1 MEQADPDRAPAK
13 MLWASCLLVLV
24 CLLVAGLWPFHI
36 PSNAVNWVENENGL
50 RFEGRGSAVSASA
63 FRTVDSPNDTGY
75 SLEIWL
81 RPARTKGGGSILALD
96 SSLAPRDPFL
106 LRQYGR
112 AIVLQRYLV
121 DQHGN
126 VAHSW
131 FKVANVFHAGEGIF
145 VTVTSSQEY
154 TALYVNGVL
163 AGTSAD
169 PGIAKQEI
177 TGHLVLANSTVDD
190 SWAGE
195 ISGLAIYPRALTPAQ
210 VKDHF
215 QSWAPDRGPF
225 LAGEQLPVAL
235 YLFNE
240 RAGSTVHNL
249 VDSATN
255 LTIPSKY
262 FVLHPAFLRPTW
274 SADFQTR
281 DAWHRWST
289 WQDLAVNIG
298 GFVPFGFVFLAYFS
312 MAKRSGR
319 SALLVVFLGFLLSLT
334 IEALQRLLP
343 NRDSGMSDVFTNT
356 VGTALGVLL
365 YQSATLQ
372 ALWTRVLNRSPS
384 SAEPESEDA
393 RFESGS
399 DVHEKLSLSA

>member
-1 MEQADPDRAPAK
+1 
-13 MLWASCLLVLV
+13 
-24 CLLVAGLWPFHI
+24 
-36 PSNAVNWVENENGL
+36 
-50 RFEGRGSAVSASA
+50 
-63 FRTVDSPNDTGY
+63 
-75 SLEIWL
+75 
-81 RPARTKGGGSILALD
+81 
-96 SSLAPRDPFL
+96 
-106 LRQYGR
+106 
-112 AIVLQRYLV
+112 VLQRYLV

-131 FKVANVFHAGEGIF
+131 FKVANVFHAGERVF
-145 VTVTSSQEY
+145 VTLTSSQNY

-163 AGTSAD
+163 AGKSAD

-195 ISGLAIYPRALTPAQ
+195 ISGLAIYHRALTPVQ

-215 QSWAPDRGPF
+215 QSWTPNRGPF

-249 VDSATN
+249 VDSATD
-255 LTIPSKY
+255 LTIPRRY

-274 SADFQTR
+274 ASDFKTWQG
-281 DAWHRWST
+281 WHRWST

-298 GFVPFGFVFLAYFS
+298 GFVPFGFVFLSYFS
-312 MAKRSGR
+312 TKRRGR
-319 SALLVVFLGFLLSLT
+319 SELVVMLLGFLLSLT
-334 IEALQRLLP
+334 IESLQYFLP

-356 VGTALGVLL
+356 VGTVLGVLL